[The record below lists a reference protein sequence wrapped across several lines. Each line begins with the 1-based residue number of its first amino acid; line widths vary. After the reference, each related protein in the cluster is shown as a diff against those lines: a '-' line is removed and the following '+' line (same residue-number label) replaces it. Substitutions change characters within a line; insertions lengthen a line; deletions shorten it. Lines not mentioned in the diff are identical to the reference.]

1 MFSSTFS
8 FMLAA
13 SIIIVSSRVNP
24 SIQTAFAIATLVL
37 ETIMACKVFRAMIL
51 RSIDSEESNHLKQV
65 GSNEEDAM
73 FGFGLD
79 TTIELHELEQVW

>member
-8 FMLAA
+8 FMLTTC
-13 SIIIVSSRVNP
+13 IIIVSPQINP

-37 ETIMACKVFRAMIL
+37 ESIMACKVFRAMIL
-51 RSIDSEESNHLKQV
+51 RSIDREESSHLSQV
-65 GSNEEDAM
+65 GSNRNAM

-79 TTIELHELEQVW
+79 TTVELHELEQVW